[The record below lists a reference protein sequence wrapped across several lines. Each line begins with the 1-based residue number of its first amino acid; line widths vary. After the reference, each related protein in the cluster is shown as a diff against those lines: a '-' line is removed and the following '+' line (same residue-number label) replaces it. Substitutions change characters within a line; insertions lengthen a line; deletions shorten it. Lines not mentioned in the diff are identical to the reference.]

1 MVKRF
6 ALYSG
11 LAVAAIALSITVY
24 GLTGRDGTQTA
35 AAGCSASTETVE
47 AISPH
52 LQGEVAAVV
61 PAETPGYL
69 PELTF
74 KNAAGEELSL
84 ADWQGRLVLLNLWAT
99 WCAPCRHEMPAL
111 DKLQGEFGGEE
122 FEVVAVALDR
132 AEPEKPAAFLE
143 EIGNQNLAL
152 YTDNTFEVF
161 QSLRRD
167 GHAFGLPTTILIDTN
182 GCTLGVLSGPA
193 EWFSEDARN
202 LIRAALGSAQTS

>member
-11 LAVAAIALSITVY
+11 LAVAAIALSVTVY
-24 GLTGRDGTQTA
+24 GLTGHDGTQTA

-161 QSLRRD
+161 QNLRRD

>member
-1 MVKRF
+1 MKRF
-6 ALYSG
+6 ALYFG
-11 LAVAAIALSITVY
+11 LAAVAVVASVTAY
-24 GLTGRDGTQTA
+24 GLASRNAPETA
-35 AAGCSASTETVE
+35 AAGCAASNETVA

-61 PAETPGYL
+61 PEDTPGPL
-69 PELTF
+69 PELSF
-74 KNAAGEELSL
+74 KNAAGEERSL
-84 ADWQGRLVLLNLWAT
+84 ADWQGQLVLLNLWAT

-111 DKLQGEFGGEE
+111 DKLQGEFGSEK

-161 QSLRRD
+161 QNLRRD
-167 GHAFGLPTTILIDTN
+167 GRAFGLPTTILIDTN

-193 EWFSEDARN
+193 EWFSDDAKN

>member
-1 MVKRF
+1 
-6 ALYSG
+6 
-11 LAVAAIALSITVY
+11 
-24 GLTGRDGTQTA
+24 
-35 AAGCSASTETVE
+35 
-47 AISPH
+47 
-52 LQGEVAAVV
+52 
-61 PAETPGYL
+61 
-69 PELTF
+69 
-74 KNAAGEELSL
+74 
-84 ADWQGRLVLLNLWAT
+84 
-99 WCAPCRHEMPAL
+99 MPAL